1 MHPRRNVIQK
11 SLGGGNQFVDPQV
24 GSVECNSGYV
34 FLLCTDGLTEG
45 LFNGH
50 LTELL
55 RIEDMNIAKTL
66 VETAVKNDGRD
77 NTTAL
82 VVRVK

>member
-1 MHPRRNVIQK
+1 MCIRD
-11 SLGGGNQFVDPQV
+11 S
-24 GSVECNSGYV
+24 NSGDV

-55 RIEDMNIAKTL
+55 RMEDANIAKTL
-66 VETAVKNDGRD
+66 VGTAVKNDGRD